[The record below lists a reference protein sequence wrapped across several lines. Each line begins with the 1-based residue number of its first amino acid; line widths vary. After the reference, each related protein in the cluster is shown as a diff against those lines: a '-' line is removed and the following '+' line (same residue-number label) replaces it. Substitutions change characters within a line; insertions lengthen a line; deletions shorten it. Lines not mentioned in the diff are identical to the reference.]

1 MFSSDPTMDY
11 GLWQGRKCT
20 FDCYFS
26 RKSAFLLQR
35 YHMVVTASVTVKV
48 VNGRAVAARCCLKIL
63 CIALVPRPDTIPS
76 IPLITSTVQ
85 HPSEMPFWFKIAF
98 FAWQSTLLGE
108 SLWAELVN
116 DRAVPRTKLIFLC
129 FIFSDTLCCITHC
142 NLTCPT
148 FDILHITILTIICKQ
163 LFNGRCVSNS

>member
-116 DRAVPRTKLIFLC
+116 DRAVPAADKIDFPLFYLFRHVVLYY
-129 FIFSDTLCCITHC
+129 TLQSHLSNIWHFAHY
-142 NLTCPT
+142 N
-148 FDILHITILTIICKQ
+148 FDHYLQTII
-163 LFNGRCVSNS
+163 

>member
-116 DRAVPRTKLIFLC
+116 DRAVPAADKIDFPLFYLFRHIVLYY
-129 FIFSDTLCCITHC
+129 TLQSHLSNIWH
-142 NLTCPT
+142 
-148 FDILHITILTIICKQ
+148 FAHLHYDHYLQTII
-163 LFNGRCVSNS
+163 